1 MTSSVCHLAVCQ
13 NLVPLVNI
21 KIAGKWMFIPLKMVL
36 IGIDLY
42 PFLCRG
48 NPLPWLT
55 ASPLDPITNGHLS
68 AWHCCKWPNPKRCQR
83 ARTGDSPA
91 KHVDPCGL
99 WLFNLI
105 QDPQIYAKSSCF
117 RKINK
122 GHLVLQPTLFL
133 DFETSDFLKQIWV
146 GNKDCPIDA
155 SGQTRLIQKLA
166 FLQDFNKLVPSS
178 DPVAGLQPSNST
190 YFIRFFR
197 IQHLAGLSTW
207 RFHQN
212 LANPQFIQQ
221 FARRSSYYSIENRW
235 VLGYPLVI

>member
-1 MTSSVCHLAVCQ
+1 MFQKAIWKERHQDLCYQQGGFDHLW
-13 NLVPLVNI
+13 P
-21 KIAGKWMFIPLKMVL
+21 
-36 IGIDLY
+36 
-42 PFLCRG
+42 RG
-48 NPLPWLT
+48 QAPCTLPWGSGHPEWPRVFVISLPWKPF
-55 ASPLDPITNGHLS
+55 AMVDSITFGHHHLRHLS

-105 QDPQIYAKSSCF
+105 QDPQIYAKSFCF

-122 GHLVLQPTLFL
+122 GHLVLQLTLFL

-178 DPVAGLQPSNST
+178 DPVAGFQPSNSS

-197 IQHLAGLSTW
+197 IQHLAGLSTQ
-207 RFHQN
+207 RFHRN
-212 LANPQFIQQ
+212 LANPHL
-221 FARRSSYYSIENRW
+221 SSNKIS
-235 VLGYPLVI
+235 PP

>member
-1 MTSSVCHLAVCQ
+1 MERTTSGSVLSARWLWPSLTPRSGTLYTAMGKWTSRMTSSVCHFSAVET
-13 NLVPLVNI
+13 
-21 KIAGKWMFIPLKMVL
+21 
-36 IGIDLY
+36 
-42 PFLCRG
+42 LCHG
-48 NPLPWLT
+48 WQVD
-55 ASPLDPITNGHLS
+55 SITFGPHHLRHLS

-105 QDPQIYAKSSCF
+105 QDPQIYAKSFCF

-122 GHLVLQPTLFL
+122 GHLVLQLTLFL

-178 DPVAGLQPSNST
+178 DPVAGFQPSNSS

-197 IQHLAGLSTW
+197 IQHLAGLSTR
-207 RFHQN
+207 RFHRN
-212 LANPQFIQQ
+212 LANPHL
-221 FARRSSYYSIENRW
+221 SSNKIS
-235 VLGYPLVI
+235 PP